1 MERFATNQNSKFFP
15 KRNKICFPASET
27 RLDVVEN
34 PRISVLPYVPTSQ
47 AKMTTLIKQ
56 GPPKTFL
63 AVFTNSFK
71 SWY

>member
-1 MERFATNQNSKFFP
+1 
-15 KRNKICFPASET
+15 
-27 RLDVVEN
+27 
-34 PRISVLPYVPTSQ
+34 
-47 AKMTTLIKQ
+47 MTTLIKQ